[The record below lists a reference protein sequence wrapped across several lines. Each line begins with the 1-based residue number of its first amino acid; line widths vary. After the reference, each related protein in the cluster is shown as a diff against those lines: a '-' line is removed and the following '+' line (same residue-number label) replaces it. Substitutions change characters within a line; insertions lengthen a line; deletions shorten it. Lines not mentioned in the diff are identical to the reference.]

1 MEKQILYI
9 DMDGVLVDFQSGID
23 QLDEQTKLDFIGR
36 YKEVPFIYGKMIP
49 IKNAVESFNALSKH
63 FDTYILTTSP
73 WDNNTAMADKQ
84 NWVKKHLPLRGHKR
98 LITSHYKNLNFG
110 DYLID
115 DRTVNGVDKFKGE
128 HIHFGTAEFPD
139 WTAVM
144 AYLIKENK

>member
-49 IKNAVESFNALSKH
+49 IKNAVESFNELSKH
-63 FDTYILTTSP
+63 FDTYILSTSP

-84 NWVKKHLPLRGHKR
+84 NWVKKHLPERGHKR
-98 LITSHYKNLNFG
+98 LILSHYKNLNDG

-139 WTAVM
+139 WAAVM
-144 AYLIKENK
+144 AYLMKDK